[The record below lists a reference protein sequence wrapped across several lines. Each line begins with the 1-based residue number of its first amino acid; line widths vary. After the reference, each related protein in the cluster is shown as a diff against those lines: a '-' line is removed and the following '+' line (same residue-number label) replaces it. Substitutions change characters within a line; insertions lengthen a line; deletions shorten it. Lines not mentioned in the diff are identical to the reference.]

1 MIRDTA
7 LVNALLS
14 VPILVLSGV
23 TSASAKERPHQVS
36 GDVISVNVSDQAV
49 VIKRSATKG
58 AAELRLLVDSGSE
71 ILVGKEKK
79 SLSDVHVGD
88 RLRGKYLDKDGKHIA
103 RTLYVSGLSS
113 SEMKSS
119 AAGSSEAKPPST
131 SPATQPASPAKQ

>member
-1 MIRDTA
+1 MITDTA
-7 LVNALLS
+7 FVSAVLS
-14 VPILVLSGV
+14 VPILVLSGM

-36 GDVISVNVSDQAV
+36 GDVISVSVSDQVV
-49 VIKRSATKG
+49 VIKRSGTKG
-58 AAELRLLVDSGSE
+58 ATELKLLVVSDSE

-103 RTLYVSGLSS
+103 RTLYVSGVSM

-119 AAGSSEAKPPST
+119 ATGSSEAKPPST
-131 SPATQPASPAKQ
+131 SPATHPVSPGK